1 MNLTKNIISQQ
12 IKDKAKELG
21 FLACGIAKAQK
32 LQEDEK
38 PLKEYLEKGFH
49 GKMKYMENHFEK
61 RLDPTLL
68 EEGAKSVISLL
79 YNYYTPEKQKDT
91 ETPIISKYAFGIDYH
106 LVIREKLNQLLEYI
120 QTNFGE
126 VKGRGFVDSAPV
138 LERAW
143 AQKAGLGWVGKNGNL
158 LNKQLGSFFF
168 ISELIIDLELSYDSE
183 ITQNHCGECT
193 RCIDACPTQAI
204 VSPGQVDGSKCISYL
219 TIELKDE
226 IPIEFKGKMQNRV
239 FGCDICQD
247 VCPFNKKRATKHT
260 EIQFEPKPEL
270 LQLTKKDWHNLS
282 PDQFSILFKDSA
294 VKRAKYKG
302 LMRNLRFL
310 SKK

>member
-1 MNLTKNIISQQ
+1 MNLTKEIIGNK

-21 FLACGIAKAQK
+21 FLACGIAKAEK
-32 LQEDEK
+32 LQSDEK
-38 PLKEYLEKGFH
+38 PLEEYLKKGFH
-49 GKMKYMENHFEK
+49 GKMKYMENHFKK

-79 YNYYTPEKQKDT
+79 YNYYTPEKQQDT
-91 ETPIISKYAFGIDYH
+91 EAPIVSKYAYGKDYH
-106 LVIREKLNQLLEYI
+106 LVIREKLNLLLEFI
-120 QTNFGE
+120 QTNFGD

-143 AQKAGLGWVGKNGNL
+143 AQKAGLGWIGKNGNL

-168 ISELIIDLELSYDSE
+168 ISELIIDLELSYDNE

-193 RCIDACPTQAI
+193 RCIDSCPTQAI
-204 VSPGQVDGSKCISYL
+204 IQPGTVDGSNCISYL

-226 IPIEFKGKMQNRV
+226 IPDEFKGKMQNRV

-247 VCPFNKKRATKHT
+247 VCPFNKKRATMHNEK
-260 EIQFEPKPEL
+260 QFEPKPEL
-270 LQLTKKDWHNLS
+270 LQLTKKDWYNLS
-282 PDQFSILFKDSA
+282 QEQFSFLFKDSA
-294 VKRAKYKG
+294 VKRTKYKG
-302 LMRNLRFL
+302 LMRNLKFI
-310 SKK
+310 KH